1 MKVLFD
7 ASPMIVERTGIA
19 FYTER
24 LVTNL
29 AKHYPDDMELHGFYY
44 NFLNRRDTSHLP
56 RMKNLDYMGA
66 SVMPSKIVYQ
76 LRRWGIEVPFEMLS
90 LKRADFILFPNILG
104 YPSLFGTPCAPV
116 IHDLTYIDLPEYV
129 SAKLRSD
136 LVRFVPKQIARSSFV
151 VTVSEFT
158 KQRIVDY
165 YHVDPAK
172 IIVTPSP
179 PEPPRPQEDTR
190 CQEVLTGLGVT
201 KPYILFVGTIEPRK
215 NVPNLIDAF
224 LALPENLRKQY
235 QLVIAG
241 RIGWNCEREVAMLKE
256 LEGTNSGVVHL
267 GYVSDEA
274 KDILYQKATVF
285 SSASHYEG
293 FGMPVLEAMNYGV
306 PCCLS
311 DIPIFAEVAE
321 DAALYFDQDNPADI
335 AAKLGT
341 LLQNE
346 SMRADLGAR
355 AAKHVTKYSWSKVST
370 TVHDAIFSTVK
381 DKHLEE

>member
-172 IIVTPSP
+172 IIVTPIP